1 MGRAVRLPGA
11 RLLLCLALLFLGACQ
26 SAPEEKLALDG
37 ERAVFEFEDF
47 DTEDAVYAI
56 DVYDPFEPVNRSIYK
71 FNAVFDR
78 ALFIPITELYDFV
91 IPPFVQRRVTSF
103 FSNLTEITTFVNS
116 ILQAKFER
124 ASRALVRFFVNT
136 TLGLAGLF
144 DVMTE
149 LGEPQQREDFG
160 QTLGVWG
167 LGDGPY
173 IVLPIFGPSNLR
185 DSTGLVTDTAA
196 FILADPF
203 GLATFQSNHPE
214 ITATQ
219 AVERRHGEEF
229 RYFESG
235 SPFEYDFVRLFYTE
249 KRRLDIA
256 K

>member
-1 MGRAVRLPGA
+1 MERAVKRPAA
-11 RLLLCLALLFLGACQ
+11 RLLLCLALLVLGACQ
-26 SAPEEKLALDG
+26 SAPEQELALDG
-37 ERAVFEFEDF
+37 ERAIFEFEDI

-78 ALFIPITELYDFV
+78 ALFIPVTELYDFV
-91 IPPFVQRRVTSF
+91 VPPFVQRRVTSF
-103 FSNLTEITTFVNS
+103 FSNLTELTTLVNS
-116 ILQAKFER
+116 ILQGRIRR
-124 ASRALVRFFVNT
+124 ASLALVRFFVNT
-136 TLGLAGLF
+136 TLGLAGFF

-167 LGDGPY
+167 LGEGPY
-173 IVLPIFGPSNLR
+173 MVLPIFGPSNLR
-185 DSTGLVTDTAA
+185 DTTGLVTDTAA
-196 FILADPF
+196 FMLADPF

-235 SPFEYDFVRLFYTE
+235 SPFEYDFVRLLYTE